1 MQKILSKNK
10 TLQKFISCLVI
21 ISILSPAIFISFQPK
36 KAEAQWVVIDPA
48 HIAVSVKAVLT
59 EIWKQAMMALA
70 RKLLARFTQNTVNWI
85 NSGFH
90 GNPLYLENPK
100 SFFKDI
106 VKYEVRN
113 IVDTFG
119 YDSLRFPFGRSFALN
134 TIDAYKRQLT
144 DNASYTLSK
153 VITDPVLLAS
163 YRNDFN
169 VGWGERLF
177 IKIQY

>member
-21 ISILSPAIFISFQPK
+21 ISILSPAIFMSFQPK

-106 VKYEVRN
+106 AKYEIRTLVT
-113 IVDTFG
+113 IFG
-119 YDSLRFPFGRSFALN
+119 YDSRRYPFGRSWSMDIINNF
-134 TIDAYKRQLT
+134 KRRLE
-144 DNASYTLSK
+144 DNAAYTLHQA
-153 VITDPVLLAS
+153 ITDPLLLQR
-163 YRNDFN
+163 YRTDLATA
-169 VGWGERLF
+169 GWN
-177 IKIQY
+177 